1 MTARLASAPFWSSE
15 FSSRLAAGPR
25 LNAIPNELPFCA
37 GFAGATPEALKKL
50 QSQGLPEMVILAM
63 FRAKKSSA
71 PLHKESNCRDDNR
84 DQYRDLNHIRYCHVL
99 YLQTRP
105 DQGGDA

>member
-1 MTARLASAPFWSSE
+1 
-15 FSSRLAAGPR
+15 
-25 LNAIPNELPFCA
+25 
-37 GFAGATPEALKKL
+37 
-50 QSQGLPEMVILAM
+50 MVILAM